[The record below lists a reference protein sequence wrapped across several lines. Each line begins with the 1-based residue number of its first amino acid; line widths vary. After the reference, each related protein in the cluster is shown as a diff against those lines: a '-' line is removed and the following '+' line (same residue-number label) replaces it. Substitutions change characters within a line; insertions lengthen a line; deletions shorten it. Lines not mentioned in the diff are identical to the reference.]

1 MTVEE
6 LIKALRTT
14 KSRSKRG
21 LLDEAADKLDGL
33 SWRRTEAE
41 LPPQNMAV
49 LMTVS
54 GKPRKNIELIG
65 AVQLGSYSE
74 EEGWIVDEWPEWVP
88 EKVEFWLPVP
98 EVMG

>member
-1 MTVEE
+1 MKVDE
-6 LIKALRTT
+6 LIKTLRTT
-14 KSRSKRG
+14 KSRSKRS

-49 LMTVS
+49 PMTVS

-88 EKVEFWLPVP
+88 EKVECWLPVL

>member
-14 KSRSKRG
+14 KSRNKRG

-33 SWRRTEAE
+33 SWRETELE
-41 LPPQNMAV
+41 LPPQNMPV

-54 GKPRKNIELIG
+54 GKPRKNIELNC
-65 AVQLGSYSE
+65 AVQLGSYNE